1 MRTFIKIT
9 YLLSTLLV
17 LAGTVMI
24 LTHTNHGRLALYAGF
39 IIGTFVSIIDR
50 NLLMKENKQLK
61 DKIIQLERK

>member
-17 LAGTVMI
+17 LAGTVLI
-24 LTHTNHGRLALYAGF
+24 LTHTDHGRLALYAGF
-39 IIGTFVSIIDR
+39 IIGTFVNIVDR

-61 DKIIQLERK
+61 DKIMQMEGK